1 MLDGC
6 YIYIQLCNLSQVL
19 IYAMYLPF
27 ATDPST
33 SAPMHLK
40 AWFRFVAWSCKSC
53 KSSSIFLESKWV
65 SHAKLPLTTLH
76 PSTSSTIP
84 VTSSSPV
91 LVASNGV
98 GRTQMRFVFFF
109 FFSESSAA
117 SDSCSEKMNPPNFL
131 WWCFFP
137 ADGESETFRS
147 CIMVPSAPTMAE
159 FSGGRN
165 TNSKKSLQLEQEDET

>member
-1 MLDGC
+1 
-6 YIYIQLCNLSQVL
+6 
-19 IYAMYLPF
+19 MYLPF

-84 VTSSSPV
+84 VTSS
-91 LVASNGV
+91 
-98 GRTQMRFVFFF
+98 FVIACGQQWGWEDPDAFRC

-117 SDSCSEKMNPPNFL
+117 SDSCPKKMNPPNFL
-131 WWCFFP
+131 FWCFFLQM
-137 ADGESETFRS
+137 ENQRL
-147 CIMVPSAPTMAE
+147 
-159 FSGGRN
+159 SGPV
-165 TNSKKSLQLEQEDET
+165 SWFPVLQLWLSFLEVATQTAKSPCS